1 MTHPPEHR
9 LLTLSDVEEAAQV
22 ISQAFVDDPL
32 ISFML
37 PIKATR
43 IKTLAKFFRVY
54 GEISIKNKRGYG
66 VGEPLQGVAYWKF
79 PEQELF
85 VNQC

>member
-54 GEISIKNKRGYG
+54 GEISIKNKHGLWGWRA
-66 VGEPLQGVAYWKF
+66 VAGSSVLEV
-79 PEQELF
+79 P
-85 VNQC
+85 